1 MKYGSEPSHTEW
13 KGERSLPQSHCTNEA
28 HQLPMYESSGERK
41 CNKKLQNL
49 VLYFLLLLR
58 EEDEM
63 RMLRKMKNASRQPV
77 EALP

>member
-1 MKYGSEPSHTEW
+1 
-13 KGERSLPQSHCTNEA
+13 
-28 HQLPMYESSGERK
+28 MYESSGERK